1 MIDSDKSTDDKSD
14 QDQENNTLQD
24 VPANYYYDDAT
35 QYRIYDSDEDDD
47 SELETEVSDD
57 GQ

>member
-14 QDQENNTLQD
+14 QDAENNILQD

>member
-1 MIDSDKSTDDKSD
+1 MSDSDKSTDDKRNED
-14 QDQENNTLQD
+14 REDNIAQD
-24 VPANYYYDDAT
+24 VPGNYYYDDAT
-35 QYRIYDSDEDDD
+35 QYRIYDGDEDDD